1 MWTKW
6 YSPKIVEQQA
16 SDEILYQGSLTSDGS
31 AVFSTVDAVSGVA
44 TSLGGLVQEGA
55 RRLVFRDFG
64 IAAQGV
70 TQGVE
75 LMLRIDRFS
84 RIQDHNI
91 RLWQNSQIIGRNLAD
106 PLAEDRW
113 VYGGAL
119 SLWRVDTLQVD
130 NEHFGVLID
139 LSAHKQYPSRDIIN
153 IKEVKIRVDFG

>member
-6 YSPKIVEQQA
+6 YSPKISEQIA

-31 AVFSTVDAVSGVA
+31 AVFSTLGAVSGVA
-44 TSLGGLVQEGA
+44 TSQGGLVQEGA
-55 RRLVFRDFG
+55 RSLVFRDFG

-70 TQGVE
+70 AQGVE
-75 LMLRIDRFS
+75 LMLTVDRFS

-106 PLAEDRW
+106 PLAENQW

-119 SLWRVDTLQVD
+119 SLWRVDTLQVN

>member
-1 MWTKW
+1 M
-6 YSPKIVEQQA
+6 
-16 SDEILYQGSLTSDGS
+16 LT
-31 AVFSTVDAVSGVA
+31 V
-44 TSLGGLVQEGA
+44 
-55 RRLVFRDFG
+55 
-64 IAAQGV
+64 
-70 TQGVE
+70 
-75 LMLRIDRFS
+75 DRFS

-106 PLAEDRW
+106 PLAENQW

-130 NEHFGVLID
+130 NENFGVLID